1 MILLDTSGLLAAHF
15 PHQRHHEACAEALRE
30 ATGPLILSPFVLAE
44 FDYLALKLIGVD
56 GELAV
61 LDEVV
66 DGAYSLAEFDA
77 SDVREARDLIGRHR
91 DLGLG
96 LADASVA
103 VLARRYGSRAVF
115 TLDQGHFEALRG
127 PKGQGYRLL
136 PRDA

>member
-1 MILLDTSGLLAAHF
+1 MLLDTSGLLAAHF
-15 PHQRHHEACAEALRE
+15 PRQRHHEACAEVLRE
-30 ATGPLILSPFVLAE
+30 ARGPLILSPFVLAE

-66 DGAYSLAEFDA
+66 NGAYSLAEFD
-77 SDVREARDLIGRHR
+77 SNDVREARDLIGRHR

-103 VLARRYGSRAVF
+103 VLARRYGTRDVL
-115 TLDQGHFEALRG
+115 TLDQRHFGALRG
-127 PKGQGYRLL
+127 PKGQGFRLL

>member
-1 MILLDTSGLLAAHF
+1 MLLDTSGLLAAHF
-15 PHQRHHEACAEALRE
+15 PRQRHHEACAEVLRE
-30 ATGPLILSPFVLAE
+30 ARGPLILSPFVLAE

-66 DGAYSLAEFDA
+66 NGAYSLAEFD
-77 SDVREARDLIGRHR
+77 SNDVREARDLIGRHR

-103 VLARRYGSRAVF
+103 VLARRYGTRDVL
-115 TLDQGHFEALRG
+115 TLDHRHFGALKG
-127 PKGQGYRLL
+127 PKGQGFRLL